1 MNVSIQTVD
10 HEDQRYDT
18 VGDWRF
24 ADDGSLKI
32 TVSQL
37 GDARYNALVAVHEL
51 VEALLCQHDGVD
63 QDEVDAFDVAFEAA
77 RQEGNV
83 DEPGMD
89 PRAPYHFQH
98 RIADGIERLL
108 AVELE
113 VDWSHYERAVN
124 SL

>member
-1 MNVSIQTVD
+1 MNVAIQTVD

-89 PRAPYHFQH
+89 PHAPYHFQH